1 MERETG
7 FEPAT
12 STLARSHST
21 TELFPLATN
30 LNGNTALQGRAR
42 RPGWQGGLKTA
53 LYIASRRTLAAVSGS
68 VGLRWNPVAHSNA
81 PNRVTLGRIS
91 MCQW

>member
-1 MERETG
+1 LT
-7 FEPAT
+7 
-12 STLARSHST
+12 
-21 TELFPLATN
+21 
-30 LNGNTALQGRAR
+30 
-42 RPGWQGGLKTA
+42 
-53 LYIASRRTLAAVSGS
+53 SRRTFAAVSGR